1 MGDNEVVSE
10 VGYGKPPRRTQF
22 VKGQSGNPTGRPKGS
37 QNLTTVLTKASRQRV
52 KITENGRT
60 RHVTK
65 FEATMLQLFNKAAS
79 GDLRAIASLLDW
91 IKYFSESDQ
100 STVASTSPH
109 ERDASVMKSIVERIR
124 NSQAVMSH
132 KPTDASDP
140 SRKES

>member
-1 MGDNEVVSE
+1 
-10 VGYGKPPRRTQF
+10 
-22 VKGQSGNPTGRPKGS
+22 
-37 QNLTTVLTKASRQRV
+37 
-52 KITENGRT
+52 
-60 RHVTK
+60 
-65 FEATMLQLFNKAAS
+65 MLQLFNKAAS